1 MGRSSAAKRVLG
13 ALVIFGSLTLAL
25 PAAGT
30 AADSRERLDRAS
42 LQLSDI
48 PAYLSKDPSRE
59 FSFSRA
65 PATNPFEMCVDKDG
79 RKVFGTAPSTRANA
93 AITLEQTKTAS
104 GIDAVRVVSSDIYAY
119 RSRSGAKK
127 AWRKLVRAT
136 SRCAGKAGK
145 KVDVAG
151 QRVDAEA
158 VQKVRPLEKGTG
170 KRCGFSVSQRVS
182 VRAPG
187 EDGQALKL
195 FVTGFSSYRWEGR
208 YLVRT
213 QLANEN
219 PISRSKARLKPRWRK
234 FDIAALGTILGRLAR
249 G

>member
-1 MGRSSAAKRVLG
+1 MAARQTGMGLIGAVVLMPLL
-13 ALVIFGSLTLAL
+13 ALVIPALA
-25 PAAGT
+25 PAAE
-30 AADSRERLDRAS
+30 SEKQLDRAS

-48 PAYLSKDPSRE
+48 PSYLSKDPSRE
-59 FSFSRA
+59 FAFSRA
-65 PATNPFEMCVDKDG
+65 PATNPFEMCVDKQG
-79 RKVFGTAPSTRANA
+79 RKVFGAAPSTRANA
-93 AITLEQTKTAS
+93 AITLQDTKTAS

-119 RSRSGAKK
+119 RSRSKAKQ

-151 QRVDAEA
+151 QEVDAEA
-158 VQKVRPLEKGTG
+158 VQKVRPLRKGTG

-187 EDGQALKL
+187 QDGQALKL
-195 FVTGFSSYRWEGR
+195 FVTGFSAYRVEGR

-219 PISRSKARLKPRWRK
+219 PIARSKARLKPRWRK
-234 FDIAALGTILGRLAR
+234 FAISALGTVIGRLP
-249 G
+249 